1 MLDYRIRRIGR
12 RWVAWLS
19 RPGNPRPLRWEGATK
34 REAMVR
40 LLNAAVRMAAKE
52 PGRLLGKDWLA
63 MDVERAAQRLAAER
77 AAVEGELERMDQ
89 N

>member
-1 MLDYRIRRIGR
+1 MLDYRVKRIGR
-12 RWVAWLS
+12 RWAAWLS
-19 RPGNPRPLRWEGATK
+19 RPGNPRPLRYEGATK
-34 REAMVR
+34 REALAT

-63 MDVERAAQRLAAER
+63 VDVERAAQRLAAER
-77 AAVEGELERMDQ
+77 AAVEGELERMEQ